1 MADPADS
8 TARRESRQDNRESN
22 ASADLDIGM
31 RSFDRSLPMALMRAR
46 EASMRTFRP
55 MLGEHGLTEQQW
67 RVLRALRATRA
78 GLEVGELAEA
88 TFLLGPSL
96 SRILA
101 NLEDRHL
108 VARSSV
114 PRDARRSHISLTDHG
129 LDLVRQVAPRS
140 EQLYERIEECFGAA
154 RLAQLL
160 DLLDDLAMI
169 PSVSD
174 ESEEAAS

>member
-1 MADPADS
+1 
-8 TARRESRQDNRESN
+8 
-22 ASADLDIGM
+22 
-31 RSFDRSLPMALMRAR
+31 MALMRAR

-67 RVLRALRATRA
+67 RVLRALRATRV

-101 NLEDRHL
+101 NLEDRQL

-114 PRDARRSHISLTDHG
+114 PRDARRSRISLTG
-129 LDLVRQVAPRS
+129 LKVRYAGCARACVGKTVGIADGRAGGP
-140 EQLYERIEECFGAA
+140 AA
-154 RLAQLL
+154 GSVRLSPTLRGHYATILC
-160 DLLDDLAMI
+160 AVWGVPTGGR
-169 PSVSD
+169 PS
-174 ESEEAAS
+174 

>member
-1 MADPADS
+1 MP
-8 TARRESRQDNRESN
+8 
-22 ASADLDIGM
+22 
-31 RSFDRSLPMALMRAR
+31 P
-46 EASMRTFRP
+46 
-55 MLGEHGLTEQQW
+55 
-67 RVLRALRATRA
+67 RA

>member
-1 MADPADS
+1 VADPRADI
-8 TARRESRQDNRESN
+8 
-22 ASADLDIGM
+22 DIGM

-67 RVLRALRATRA
+67 RVLRALGAGRA

-108 VARSSV
+108 VDRSSV
-114 PRDARRSHISLTDHG
+114 PRDARRSLISLTDQG
-129 LDLVRQVAPRS
+129 LALARRVAPRS
-140 EQLYERIEECFGAA
+140 EQAYERIEEIFGAD
-154 RLAQLL
+154 RLAELL
-160 DLLDDLAMI
+160 DLLDDLALI
-169 PSVSD
+169 PAILD
-174 ESEEAAS
+174 EPEEVAT